1 MFCKKKDVNYD
12 KAVLEEMLYNDIKN
26 QVEEFDFISVSEGEK
41 EFTYTDKGILLKIVY
56 KCEENI
62 AVQDKILLDTE
73 N

>member
-1 MFCKKKDVNYD
+1 MQKKDVNHD